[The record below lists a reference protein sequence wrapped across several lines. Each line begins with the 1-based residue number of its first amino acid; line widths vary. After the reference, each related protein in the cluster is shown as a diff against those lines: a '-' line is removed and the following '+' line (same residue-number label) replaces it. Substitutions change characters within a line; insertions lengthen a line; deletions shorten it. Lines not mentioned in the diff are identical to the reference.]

1 MPHFPM
7 FVDLSGR
14 PVLIV
19 GGGSV
24 ALRKLR
30 KLAPY
35 GPKCVVVA
43 PEVAEEI
50 RSMDGVQVCRR
61 PFSPDDLE
69 PRPVLVIAATDDPAV
84 NRQVSSLCRQQNIP
98 VNVADD
104 PALCTFLFPA
114 LVQQGSFSAGIS
126 TGGASP
132 VAAAYFKERLEDIL
146 P

>member
-50 RSMDGVQVCRR
+50 RSMDGV
-61 PFSPDDLE
+61 
-69 PRPVLVIAATDDPAV
+69 
-84 NRQVSSLCRQQNIP
+84 
-98 VNVADD
+98 
-104 PALCTFLFPA
+104 
-114 LVQQGSFSAGIS
+114 
-126 TGGASP
+126 
-132 VAAAYFKERLEDIL
+132 
-146 P
+146 

>member
-43 PEVAEEI
+43 PEVAVE
-50 RSMDGVQVCRR
+50 D
-61 PFSPDDLE
+61 SPPSRAE
-69 PRPVLVIAATDDPAV
+69 VA
-84 NRQVSSLCRQQNIP
+84 
-98 VNVADD
+98 VADSE
-104 PALCTFLFPA
+104 PSRSPRMEAPT
-114 LVQQGSFSAGIS
+114 GSRTAASTQRKVVTERPERSA
-126 TGGASP
+126 
-132 VAAAYFKERLEDIL
+132 
-146 P
+146 

>member
-35 GPKCVVVA
+35 GP
-43 PEVAEEI
+43 
-50 RSMDGVQVCRR
+50 RY
-61 PFSPDDLE
+61 
-69 PRPVLVIAATDDPAV
+69 
-84 NRQVSSLCRQQNIP
+84 
-98 VNVADD
+98 
-104 PALCTFLFPA
+104 
-114 LVQQGSFSAGIS
+114 
-126 TGGASP
+126 
-132 VAAAYFKERLEDIL
+132 AAAPFPPMIWNRD
-146 P
+146 PRWS

>member
-1 MPHFPM
+1 MPHFPL

-50 RSMDGVQVCRR
+50 RSMSGVQVCRR
-61 PFSPDDLE
+61 PFAPDDLE
-69 PRPVLVIAATDDPAV
+69 PRPALVIAATDDPAV
-84 NRQVSSLCRQQNIP
+84 NRQVSSLCREQNIP

-114 LVQQGSFSAGIS
+114 LVQQGII
-126 TGGASP
+126 TP
-132 VAAAYFKERLEDIL
+132 ETAARYGSRLHKQERNEER
-146 P
+146 

>member
-19 GGGSV
+19 GGGGV

-43 PEVAEEI
+43 PEVAE
-50 RSMDGVQVCRR
+50 
-61 PFSPDDLE
+61 
-69 PRPVLVIAATDDPAV
+69 
-84 NRQVSSLCRQQNIP
+84 
-98 VNVADD
+98 
-104 PALCTFLFPA
+104 
-114 LVQQGSFSAGIS
+114 
-126 TGGASP
+126 
-132 VAAAYFKERLEDIL
+132 
-146 P
+146 

>member
-61 PFSPDDLE
+61 PFPPMIWNHGLCWSSP
-69 PRPVLVIAATDDPAV
+69 PRMT
-84 NRQVSSLCRQQNIP
+84 RQ
-98 VNVADD
+98 
-104 PALCTFLFPA
+104 
-114 LVQQGSFSAGIS
+114 
-126 TGGASP
+126 
-132 VAAAYFKERLEDIL
+132 
-146 P
+146 